1 MIVLLDNYDSFTYNL
16 YQILAQYEE
25 VKIFRNDKITLKEI
39 EKINP
44 KGIIISPGPGRPENA
59 GILIDMVKRFKGI
72 YPMLGVC
79 LGHQGIAASFGGNVI
94 RAKEI
99 VHGKRSLVT
108 LKKSKLFKG
117 INEKEEVMRYHSLI
131 VERESLPKELEI
143 IAETDD
149 KEIISKFIEKIKN
162 REESENIMMNAAR
175 IINKEIRK
183 QRREGREEGMIFVA
197 KKLKGKMHIK
207 DISQITGLSEKE
219 IEKL

>member
-72 YPMLGVC
+72 YPMLG
-79 LGHQGIAASFGGNVI
+79 GIAASFGGNVI

-108 LKKSKLFKG
+108 LEKSKLFKG

-131 VERESLPKELEI
+131 VERESLSKELEI

-149 KEIISKFIEKIKN
+149 KEIMGIKHKDYEIYGVQFHPESIYTSCGKKIIEN
-162 REESENIMMNAAR
+162 
-175 IINKEIRK
+175 
-183 QRREGREEGMIFVA
+183 F
-197 KKLKGKMHIK
+197 LK
-207 DISQITGLSEKE
+207 DVC
-219 IEKL
+219 

>member
-99 VHGKRSLVT
+99 VHGKRSLVM

-149 KEIISKFIEKIKN
+149 KEIM
-162 REESENIMMNAAR
+162 ENIKKVSDTNYDVKKWTVSGF
-175 IINKEIRK
+175 ILNKK
-183 QRREGREEGMIFVA
+183 
-197 KKLKGKMHIK
+197 
-207 DISQITGLSEKE
+207 
-219 IEKL
+219 